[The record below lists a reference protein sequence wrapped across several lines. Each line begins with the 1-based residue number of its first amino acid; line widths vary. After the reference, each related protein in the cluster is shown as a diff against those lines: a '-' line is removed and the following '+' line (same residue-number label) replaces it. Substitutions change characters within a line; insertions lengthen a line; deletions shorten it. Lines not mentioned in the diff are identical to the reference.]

1 MSLITQTITYLSSGT
16 RVIEIPAGVSAVEM
30 HLWGGGGA
38 SGAVGGQTSRE
49 IGQQIIGQRQVGTK
63 VVGQEVVGQRVAG
76 QVATGQIQTGVTES
90 QVQTGTRT
98 VQVQSGTRTE
108 QQIDRYDYVPTLTG
122 YRTERRFVRTDYV
135 RTQTGTRL
143 VQQVGATGLPS
154 TTTWTRSS
162 GSGQFQV
169 PPGVT
174 RLSVD
179 AKGAGGGGGGGHG
192 LNGAGCGNE
201 SHKGGKGGNGE
212 GKLADLTVTPGQ
224 QISWSVGVGGTG
236 GGGNTNGT
244 AGTATSFGSVTA
256 LAGGG
261 GIRGTG
267 DGAGKAGTPTYTGG
281 ATGGVGGVWK
291 GGSGGAG
298 GSGSITLTYGVFVEE
313 PVYENL
319 PVDVYENVQV
329 PVYENVK
336 TPVYKTVTLP
346 VFSNV
351 EVPVYETQFT
361 PVYTIQF
368 TVIYEDVFAPLYGPA
383 YEDIY
388 GPVFETIGGGPGGRG
403 GGGGY
408 VKKVIN
414 VSEGDILR
422 IVVGASGQQY
432 LGGDSYVDPTG
443 LDYRGG
449 DAGASNE
456 GGRGGGGGGATVVL
470 LNDTV
475 IAVAA
480 GGGGGGGG
488 GTDRTSGADGTAAL
502 NSGVGSGNEGRG
514 QNSGVAIASGGGG
527 GGGAWGGRAGGGGAT
542 GQGGQ
547 GGTNLGP
554 ISESGTGTAPGGRSS
569 TYYPGKNLGFADYS
583 GAAVLVFVRS
593 FNIFT
598 KRSNLWKTIDNIFL
612 KVENQWKPVLNGW
625 VKVAGSW
632 EPLIATQEFTG
643 TEISYGLTSNV
654 AVIDEGQAVTFTL
667 TATGIETG
675 TAVPYTVTGI
685 QSADLATGSAPMAG
699 TFQWGVSGGNERT
712 FVIAEDKQTEGPQTM
727 TVVLNT
733 TTVRASCTI
742 TDTSTTPTYSLTR
755 SAAAINEGE
764 SVTFT
769 LVTGGAVDPGEEIQ
783 WSMTGI
789 PAGDLTAGT
798 TTGKFIVGSSDTATF
813 TLRNNRVTN
822 GVRTL
827 TLSLYGKNVSSSCT
841 INDTSTD
848 PTFAIS
854 APTAV
859 NEGATVVFTLVTN
872 EVDNGTVV
880 PYVITG
886 ITAADLSAGSLTGS
900 FVVGSVDSVSVTLA
914 NDSLTEGTE
923 RMVMTLTG
931 KNVSHTVTVYD
942 TSTTVL
948 VPSYSLSANVAS
960 VNEGRAV
967 EFTLSTTN
975 VSSGSVVPYAI
986 SGIGPGDLSQGSLTG
1001 NFVVGSANRIVF
1013 VLRNDAAT
1021 EGAET
1026 MTMSLPGVSGVNASV
1041 TVNDT
1046 SQDPLSAVY
1055 NLTSDK
1061 NSINEGEKVTF
1072 SISPSNIDYGT
1083 SIPFTLTG
1091 INKSRIF
1098 GGATTGVFIVGIA
1111 ESYEVTVLANRI
1123 TDGNG
1128 TLTLTINGTN
1138 TSKSVTVVDS
1148 STSPTYTLSADAAS
1162 VNENGTVVFTLTSNA
1177 PAGESI
1183 QYSVTGITAN
1193 DLISGSLTGTFTT
1206 ISDIQ
1211 KTFVLKEDFV
1221 TEGNET
1227 MTMSLFGKG
1236 ASASVTVVDSSPQA
1250 SGSVQFT
1257 SGSGSWTVPAGVS
1270 KIKAILVGGGAGGG
1284 RGSEQNPYVSGGGG
1298 GGGGGNFV
1306 QTISVTPGQTFNYA
1320 VGTGG
1325 AGLPSGGTNGGAGGA
1340 GGSTTFGTLTATGG
1354 QPPTSNQSTSHK
1366 NIGGLGGTPNGSPGE
1381 NGQIIDSDNGGP
1393 TVGGRGGN
1401 TPYGTGGNGAAA
1413 VTGQKGADGT
1423 GYGAGGGG
1431 GAGRG
1436 GSGTPTQGG
1445 SGSGTGGYIKVEWGP
1460 SVG

>member
-30 HLWGGGGA
+30 HLWGAGGA
-38 SGAVGGQTSRE
+38 TGAVGGQTSRE

-63 VVGQEVVGQRVAG
+63 VIGQEIVGQRVAG
-76 QVATGQIQTGVTES
+76 QVPTGQIQTGVTES

-98 VQVQSGTRTE
+98 VQVQTGTRTE
-108 QQIDRYDYVPTLTG
+108 QQIDYYDYVPTLTG

-143 VQQVGATGLPS
+143 VQQVGATGLPV
-154 TTTWTRSS
+154 TTTWTRTS
-162 GSGQFQV
+162 GNGPDFQV

-174 RLSVD
+174 RLSVNV
-179 AKGAGGGGGGGHG
+179 KGAGGGGGGGHG

-201 SHKGGKGGNGE
+201 AHKGGKGGTGE
-212 GKLADLTVTPGQ
+212 GKLVDLSVTPGQ
-224 QISWSVGVGGTG
+224 QISWSVGTGGIG

-244 AGTATSFGSVTA
+244 AGNPTTFGSVTA

-281 ATGGVGGVWK
+281 ATGGAGGVWK
-291 GGSGGAG
+291 GGRGGDG
-298 GSGSITLTYGVFVEE
+298 GDGSITLTYGVFVEE

-319 PVDVYENVQV
+319 PVDIYENVQV

-368 TVIYEDVFAPLYGPA
+368 TIIYEDVFAPIYGPA
-383 YEDIY
+383 YEDVY
-388 GPVFETIGGGPGGRG
+388 GPVYETIGGGPGGKG

-422 IVVGASGQQY
+422 IVVGSSGQQH
-432 LGGDSYVDPTG
+432 LGGDSYVNPAG

-449 DAGASNE
+449 DAGGSNE

-470 LNDTV
+470 LNDTI

-488 GTDRTSGADGTAAL
+488 GTTRASGADGTAAL
-502 NSGVGSGNEGRG
+502 NDGTGSGVEGRG
-514 QNSGVAIASGGGG
+514 ESSGVAIASGGGG
-527 GGGAWGGRAGGGGAT
+527 GGGAWGGSAGGGGAT

-554 ISESGTGTAPGGRSS
+554 VSESGTGTAPGGRSS
-569 TYYPGKNLGFADYS
+569 KYYPGKNLGFADYS

-598 KRSNLWKTIDNIFL
+598 KRSNLWKTIDNIFV
-612 KVENQWKPVLNGW
+612 KVSDHWKPVLNGW

-632 EPLIATQEFTG
+632 EPLIDTQEFTG
-643 TEISYGLTSNV
+643 SEISYGLTSNV
-654 AVIDEGQAVTFTL
+654 AVLDEGQAVTFTL
-667 TATGIETG
+667 TATGVDPG
-675 TAVPYTVTGI
+675 TSVPYTVTGI
-685 QSADLATGSAPMAG
+685 QSADLANGSAPMSGA
-699 TFQWGVSGGNERT
+699 FQWGVSGGTERT

-769 LVTGGAVDPGEEIQ
+769 LVTGGAVTSGEEVQ
-783 WSMTGI
+783 WAMTGI
-789 PAGDLTAGT
+789 PAADLTAGAT
-798 TTGKFIVGSSDTATF
+798 SGKFVVGSSESVTF
-813 TLRNNRVTN
+813 TVRNNRVTD

-841 INDTSTD
+841 VNDTSTN

-859 NEGATVVFTLVTN
+859 NEGATVTFTLVTN
-872 EVDNGTVV
+872 EVDNGTSV
-880 PYVITG
+880 PYTITG
-886 ITAADLSAGSLTGS
+886 ITTADLSAGSLTGN
-900 FVVGSVDSVSVTLA
+900 FIVGSVNSVSVTLA

-923 RMVMTLTG
+923 QMVMTLTG
-931 KNVSHTVTVYD
+931 KNVSHTVLIYD
-942 TSTTVL
+942 TSTTAL
-948 VPSYSLSANVAS
+948 VPSYALSANVAS

-975 VSSGSVVPYAI
+975 VSAGNRVPYAI
-986 SGIGPGDLSQGSLTG
+986 TGIGSTDLAQGSITG
-1001 NFVVGSANRIVF
+1001 NFVVGSANKIVF
-1013 VLRNDAAT
+1013 VLKSDAAT

-1026 MTMSLPGVSGVNASV
+1026 MTMSLPGVSGVTASV

-1046 SQDPLSAVY
+1046 SQDPLNTVY
-1055 NLTSDK
+1055 NLVANK
-1061 NSINEGEKVTF
+1061 ASINEGEAVTF
-1072 SISPSNIDYGT
+1072 SISPVNLDAGT
-1083 SIPFTLTG
+1083 VVPFTLTG
-1091 INKSRIF
+1091 IDRSRIL
-1098 GGATTGVFIVGIA
+1098 GGATTGSFIVGFA
-1111 ESYEVTVLANRI
+1111 QSYTVTILANRI
-1123 TDGNG
+1123 TNGNG

-1138 TSKSVTVVDS
+1138 DSESVTVIDTSLS
-1148 STSPTYTLSADAAS
+1148 STYSLSVNAAS
-1162 VNENGTVVFTLTSNA
+1162 VNEDGSVTFYLTSNA
-1177 PAGESI
+1177 PAGEVI
-1183 QYSVTGITAN
+1183 QYSVSGITAD
-1193 DLISGSLTGTFTT
+1193 DLASGNLTGSFTT
-1206 ISDIQ
+1206 VSDTQ
-1211 KTFVLKEDFV
+1211 KTFVLKPDYL

-1227 MTMSLFGKG
+1227 MTMTLFGKN
-1236 ASASVTVVDSSPQA
+1236 ASASVTVVDSSIKA
-1250 SGSVQFT
+1250 SGSVRYTTAQSNGAFV
-1257 SGSGSWTVPAGVS
+1257 VP
-1270 KIKAILVGGGAGGG
+1270 
-1284 RGSEQNPYVSGGGG
+1284 RGTTKLEVQAAGGGG
-1298 GGGGGNFV
+1298 GGGGSHCGCEN
-1306 QTISVTPGQTFNYA
+1306 PG
-1320 VGTGG
+1320 
-1325 AGLPSGGTNGGAGGA
+1325 
-1340 GGSTTFGTLTATGG
+1340 
-1354 QPPTSNQSTSHK
+1354 SHH
-1366 NIGGLGGTPNGSPGE
+1366 G
-1381 NGQIIDSDNGGP
+1381 
-1393 TVGGRGGN
+1393 
-1401 TPYGTGGNGAAA
+1401 
-1413 VTGQKGADGT
+1413 
-1423 GYGAGGGG
+1423 GAGGGG
-1431 GAGRG
+1431 YVVSRTYTVTPSDWGKALQWFVGGGGVGGAGEKAGGTGVDSRFDYTNLMG
-1436 GSGTPTQGG
+1436 ATLTGSGGPGGKGGYQGATANSVGGTAGNGGNYSVG
-1445 SGSGTGGYIKVEWGP
+1445 SCAGGKNGGTGWVDITW
-1460 SVG
+1460 S